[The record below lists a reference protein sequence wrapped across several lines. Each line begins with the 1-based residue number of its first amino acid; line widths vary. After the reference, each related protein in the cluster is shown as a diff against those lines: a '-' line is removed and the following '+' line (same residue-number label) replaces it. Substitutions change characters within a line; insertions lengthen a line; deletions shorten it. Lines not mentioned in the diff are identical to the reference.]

1 MVGCVVVHHFPCAHC
16 TIIHMDRPHQTTP
29 PAPMLLSIG
38 GRPFQSPPPPS
49 PALIDM
55 SPEPPT
61 CTPTRTHRHE
71 SSTTHPCP
79 YSFIFSTT
87 SPTSQSSTA
96 HARPWLRRA
105 AAAPPPCFPLSP
117 AFFNSPLPLPNPA
130 PKSDASTHQSHHP
143 SPNNNTQDPRLPRH
157 DFDLCC
163 CCCSFYVLHG
173 FDVGPPSQRSHR
185 HEGTTRHGE
194 VRPLIHMS
202 THDKQNSQGSANA
215 QHTLDLITYTS
226 DQEAN

>member
-96 HARPWLRRA
+96 HARSWLRRA

-117 AFFNSPLPLPNPA
+117 AFFNSPFHYPTQHPKVTPA
-130 PKSDASTHQSHHP
+130 PTNHTTPPPTTTHKILACP
-143 SPNNNTQDPRLPRH
+143 
-157 DFDLCC
+157 
-163 CCCSFYVLHG
+163 
-173 FDVGPPSQRSHR
+173 
-185 HEGTTRHGE
+185 GTT
-194 VRPLIHMS
+194 S
-202 THDKQNSQGSANA
+202 TCAAAAALSMFSMALMLAH
-215 QHTLDLITYTS
+215 HLRDLIDMRAQRDMERCDHSST
-226 DQEAN
+226 